1 MRRLLA
7 AQITKLLPVQVVYF
21 HESNAS
27 GVVHTTYNRGLVAR
41 LQLRNDRRLGWVSW
55 SMPARLNSGD
65 LAGCDDAT
73 DYRMLPVIV
82 RGNQSSCAIVQ
93 FQGGVSQC
101 IGNIIWRRT
110 ELSAYGANNHSLGAR
125 SLNDEATNHDVV
137 TGLHKTARADI
148 AKN

>member
-27 GVVHTTYNRGLVAR
+27 GVVHTTYNRGVVAR

-73 DYRMLPVIV
+73 DYRMLPVII
-82 RGNQSSCAIVQ
+82 RADECSSSIVQ
-93 FQGGVSQC
+93 FQSRINQC
-101 IGNIIWRRT
+101 IGDIIWRCT
-110 ELSAYGANNHSLGAR
+110 ELRTNRTNNDSLW
-125 SLNDEATNHDVV
+125 S
-137 TGLHKTARADI
+137 
-148 AKN
+148 

>member
-21 HESNAS
+21 HESNPGRVVYTPHNR
-27 GVVHTTYNRGLVAR
+27 GVVSR
-41 LQLRNDRRLGWVSW
+41 LQVRNYRRLRWVSW

-65 LAGCDDAT
+65 LAGCEDAT

-93 FQGGVSQC
+93 FQGGISQC
-101 IGNIIWRRT
+101 NWEYYMEAHRAQGLWR
-110 ELSAYGANNHSLGAR
+110 EQSLSWRPFLER
-125 SLNDEATNHDVV
+125 
-137 TGLHKTARADI
+137 
-148 AKN
+148 